1 MTFNRSGIRW
11 WCVSIKISGKIEE
24 ESIEASYDC
33 KDKLDVPIDKS
44 FACQVYLNFTDG
56 VKDKNQSRLTFDGLQ
71 VRF

>member
-1 MTFNRSGIRW
+1 
-11 WCVSIKISGKIEE
+11 VSIKISGKIEE